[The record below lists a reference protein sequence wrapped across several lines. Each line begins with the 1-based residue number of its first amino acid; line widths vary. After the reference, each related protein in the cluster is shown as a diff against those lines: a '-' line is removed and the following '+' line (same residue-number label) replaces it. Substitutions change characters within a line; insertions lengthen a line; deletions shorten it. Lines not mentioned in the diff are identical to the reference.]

1 MKKIIFLALFMSL
14 YVLAQGQKTYVM
26 HYLPILTGEQVGAY
40 QGYDMIVVDHEVI
53 NTSAANLR
61 RMRQDNPELL
71 ILVYSEKMQWHNPM
85 YPDKP
90 WSILMVEELKK
101 YPKWFLLDAKGK
113 NMTFWPGTIMMNC
126 RLDGPRYQIGKKSYS
141 YIEFFTERYIN
152 DIIGTYHKEGIRLD
166 GILDDDLF
174 KEISFLGEVDGNRDG
189 VPDEKTELNR
199 QWRLGNA
206 YFLEKV
212 REKMGKDFLIIGN
225 GGHRYYLD
233 WCNGKQMEHFPEIYI
248 GSWLDNMN
256 NANTMEI
263 ALFNARTGEENNWFF
278 TLCSSM
284 LLDNTWFSFGQ
295 NTPYETKYD
304 LKMGQPKGAFF
315 QNSDGT
321 FSRLFEKGKV
331 TVDYQ
336 AERAWINK

>member
-1 MKKIIFLALFMSL
+1 
-14 YVLAQGQKTYVM
+14 
-26 HYLPILTGEQVGAY
+26 
-40 QGYDMIVVDHEVI
+40 
-53 NTSAANLR
+53 
-61 RMRQDNPELL
+61 
-71 ILVYSEKMQWHNPM
+71 
-85 YPDKP
+85 
-90 WSILMVEELKK
+90 
-101 YPKWFLLDAKGK
+101 
-113 NMTFWPGTIMMNC
+113 
-126 RLDGPRYQIGKKSYS
+126 
-141 YIEFFTERYIN
+141 
-152 DIIGTYHKEGIRLD
+152 
-166 GILDDDLF
+166 
-174 KEISFLGEVDGNRDG
+174 
-189 VPDEKTELNR
+189 
-199 QWRLGNA
+199 
-206 YFLEKV
+206 
-212 REKMGKDFLIIGN
+212 
-225 GGHRYYLD
+225 
-233 WCNGKQMEHFPEIYI
+233 
-248 GSWLDNMN
+248 MN